1 MRGFFFARHSALA
14 RRCGGCQLVKIA
26 AKPFTKIFSL
36 RQGASSLAFALIR
49 LLKSQNPIS
58 GGLDHQYHYI

>member
-36 RQGASSLAFALIR
+36 RQGASSLAFALI
-49 LLKSQNPIS
+49 
-58 GGLDHQYHYI
+58 